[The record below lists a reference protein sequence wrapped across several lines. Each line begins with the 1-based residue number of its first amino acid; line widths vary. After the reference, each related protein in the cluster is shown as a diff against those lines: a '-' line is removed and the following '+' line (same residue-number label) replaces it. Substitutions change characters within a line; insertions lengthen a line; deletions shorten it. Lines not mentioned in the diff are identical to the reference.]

1 MLCVLDQCEFL
12 SKKTRKKKI
21 NLWKLSKVALLL
33 NQFLFEVFTLPYFKY
48 LLSVFVQYARA
59 FLNSYT
65 QSVCVS
71 CSAMSD
77 SLWPHGLNPPPVR
90 RILQARILVWI
101 AMLSS
106 RGFSQPRDWSR
117 TSYILYWQADS
128 LLSEPPVKPSL
139 IPYLHSVCCSLRN
152 FWFHKCDEGA
162 RRLLWNSQ
170 RGLYLHICT

>member
-90 RILQARILVWI
+90 RILKARILEWVAI
-101 AMLSS
+101 SS
-106 RGFSQPRDWSR
+106 CWGSSWPRDWTQVSCIAVR
-117 TSYILYWQADS
+117 FFTVWTTREAQSHPIFALS
-128 LLSEPPVKPSL
+128 MLFFEKLLVP
-139 IPYLHSVCCSLRN
+139 
-152 FWFHKCDEGA
+152 
-162 RRLLWNSQ
+162 
-170 RGLYLHICT
+170 